1 VAALFRLA
9 EEPLAQGR
17 VMLDGV
23 DLSTL
28 CLRDVRA
35 RKPRGVLVIPQV
47 RTRVCVRNE
56 CLVLRSASDMH
67 CATLNSSA
75 FFAMDNF
82 L

>member
-1 VAALFRLA
+1 MAALFRLA

-35 RKPRGVLVIPQV
+35 RKPRGVIVIPQV
-47 RTRVCVRNE
+47 CTRV
-56 CLVLRSASDMH
+56 
-67 CATLNSSA
+67 
-75 FFAMDNF
+75 
-82 L
+82 